1 MIFACNDCGEGF
13 DHPEIRIDREVIDY
27 GIGSRWVLHP
37 ARPLV
42 RWGHRG

>member
-27 GIGSRWVLHP
+27 GKRNACTLFQSR
-37 ARPLV
+37 
-42 RWGHRG
+42 